1 MDKNDKAM
9 ITFWTSRDQHN
20 DLKRQARVEDRS
32 MSSLLRCIVEKYL
45 TDRNKAKDPNDD
57 QV

>member
-1 MDKNDKAM
+1 MDKNDKVM
-9 ITFWTSRDQHN
+9 ITFWTSRDQHK
-20 DLKRQARVEDRS
+20 DLKQRARAEDRS

-45 TDRNKAKDPNDD
+45 TDRNKTKDTNDD